1 MNKDEGEKTIEKNVD
16 DLLKMSKRDKYTD
29 YQDIIYYMAAQ
40 MQLEGKN
47 TDEAIRLLKKSIETA
62 SNNPAQKN
70 RAFLQLAELSYTQKK
85 YRDAFNFYDSLNLND
100 TAIKKPEEITSRK
113 TALGFLATNLE
124 IAERQD
130 SLQRIAALPE
140 DERKEFVKK
149 LAKTLRKQKG
159 LKDEPLTTGSV
170 QPSAIQQPPLFAGNQ
185 KGEWYFYN
193 TSSRNRGLSDF
204 KTRWGNRPNVDNWR
218 RSSTIVA
225 GMQNQNSPNPQQ
237 QTGNNNT
244 QNPQQGEITFE
255 SLYDNLPVNESK
267 KRISDD
273 SLQTALFNIG
283 KSYTQD
289 IEDCF
294 AATETFER
302 LRTQFPAY
310 EKMDEVL
317 FNLFYCYSKNGETA
331 KAAAI
336 KKLMSEKH
344 TGSNFTTIVTTGKNP
359 QAKAANT
366 EATLAYEKI
375 YNLFIEGNFSKAVAD
390 KKAADSLY
398 GDNYWTPQL
407 LYIEAVYYIKQRQ
420 DSTAKDVLNSIVAKF
435 PNTPLAGKATN
446 LVDALSR
453 RAEIEEEL
461 KNLNVT
467 RKENPSNKPAVVSTV
482 SVNKPVADS
491 LKTQQPL
498 VVNNPVKP
506 TPDTI
511 STKPAVPLVV
521 SAPYANSPDA
531 PHYVVLLLNK
541 VDPVFSNE
549 AKNAFAR
556 YNRETYYNKTYSIDL
571 FQLDNDNKL
580 MLIAPF
586 SNAQDAISY
595 IDKAKPKTATEILPW
610 LTGGKYSFLI
620 LTDTNFNLLKEKKDA
635 EAYRTFLNQ
644 YFPGKF

>member
-1 MNKDEGEKTIEKNVD
+1 M
-16 DLLKMSKRDKYTD
+16 
-29 YQDIIYYMAAQ
+29 
-40 MQLEGKN
+40 
-47 TDEAIRLLKKSIETA
+47 
-62 SNNPAQKN
+62 
-70 RAFLQLAELSYTQKK
+70 
-85 YRDAFNFYDSLNLND
+85 
-100 TAIKKPEEITSRK
+100 
-113 TALGFLATNLE
+113 
-124 IAERQD
+124 
-130 SLQRIAALPE
+130 
-140 DERKEFVKK
+140 KK

-359 QAKAANT
+359 QAK
-366 EATLAYEKI
+366 
-375 YNLFIEGNFSKAVAD
+375 SC
-390 KKAADSLY
+390 
-398 GDNYWTPQL
+398 
-407 LYIEAVYYIKQRQ
+407 
-420 DSTAKDVLNSIVAKF
+420 
-435 PNTPLAGKATN
+435 
-446 LVDALSR
+446 
-453 RAEIEEEL
+453 
-461 KNLNVT
+461 
-467 RKENPSNKPAVVSTV
+467 
-482 SVNKPVADS
+482 
-491 LKTQQPL
+491 
-498 VVNNPVKP
+498 
-506 TPDTI
+506 
-511 STKPAVPLVV
+511 
-521 SAPYANSPDA
+521 
-531 PHYVVLLLNK
+531 
-541 VDPVFSNE
+541 
-549 AKNAFAR
+549 
-556 YNRETYYNKTYSIDL
+556 
-571 FQLDNDNKL
+571 
-580 MLIAPF
+580 
-586 SNAQDAISY
+586 
-595 IDKAKPKTATEILPW
+595 
-610 LTGGKYSFLI
+610 
-620 LTDTNFNLLKEKKDA
+620 
-635 EAYRTFLNQ
+635 
-644 YFPGKF
+644 